1 MTRRTLA
8 LTLLFPLFVVLIL
21 LLPSPGS
28 EAAPPPQKSQP
39 QPQKPAR
46 PDAPG
51 TVSGASDP
59 GAIPDHIA
67 YELFM
72 RTLAEQPAR
81 AHSLA
86 ERAGFRGEQAEQL
99 LREAEVFAS
108 TISATDGRAHDA
120 RRLSA
125 QGLGPEASAELA
137 RLSEAKRSN
146 VARHRENSRWTLGAD
161 GARKLSAYVGGEVKR
176 KVKRVVVP
184 AGAGEA
190 GRHPSPPA
198 GPKPGG
204 RAGAQSFAPA
214 ASAAARQYGYAYYY
228 GAAWDDGGTVY
239 GVGAV
244 TEDYYSWNTYQ
255 VTTTVGAP
263 GWTRTATSQAG
274 WGYAAVTNEAGLPIL
289 PDDGVF
295 SVASSFEAQDY
306 NFGSYYLGSTFTN
319 QTVPPTVTLE
329 SADIEPLRVAA
340 DTTNNSDQLPTEA
353 TVTARIAATFSVP
366 PGYRAVLQLLG
377 TRNDNNIQYHIT
389 HDGTPFGPSNN
400 RGQIVALAGNG
411 NPTTATYKIRTGA
424 GSTGG
429 VVGNRVNL
437 GAVAPPEG
445 QPTPSPAPTVGAR
458 RESGELLLTFALRR
472 PTPTPSPNPSPTPPL
487 PTGVVCINT
496 WGGTNTF
503 VYSGTVSRCTSLGND
518 WHFDSCSC
526 SGGCSPDA
534 GCSPILIDVA
544 GNGLS
549 LTSAAEGVA
558 FDLTGDGR
566 TEQLGWTRA
575 GSDDSFL
582 FLDRDGN
589 GEVDSGREL
598 FGNFTDQPEPAA
610 GEERNGFLALAVFDG
625 GEKGGN
631 SDGVIDASDAVYS
644 RLRLWRDANHD
655 GRSQAEEVVGLEEA
669 GVWRI
674 ELRYREGRRRDGQGN
689 EYRYRAKVEGAG
701 QLGRWAWDVFF
712 ARGN

>member
-1 MTRRTLA
+1 MTRRTLT
-8 LTLLFPLFVVLIL
+8 LTLLFPLFAVLIL

-28 EAAPPPQKSQP
+28 DAAPPPQKAQP

-59 GAIPDHIA
+59 AAIPDHIA

-86 ERAGFRGEQAEQL
+86 ERAGLRGEQVERL
-99 LREAEVFAS
+99 LRAAEDFAS
-108 TISATDGRAHDA
+108 TMSYTDGRARDA
-120 RRLSA
+120 RRLAARGS
-125 QGLGPEASAELA
+125 GPEAGAELA
-137 RLSEAKRSN
+137 RLSEAKRGN
-146 VARHRENSRWTLGAD
+146 VARHREHSRHSLGAE
-161 GARKLSAYVGGEVKR
+161 GASKLLAYVGGEVKR
-176 KVKRVVVP
+176 KVKRVAVP
-184 AGAGEA
+184 AGAGDV
-190 GRHPSPPA
+190 GRYSSLPA
-198 GPKPGG
+198 RPRPGG
-204 RAGAQSFAPA
+204 EVRAQSFAS
-214 ASAAARQYGYAYYY
+214 ASAAASRQSVYAYYY
-228 GAAWDDGGTVY
+228 GAAWDDGETVY

-244 TEDYYSWNTYQ
+244 TEDDYSWNTYQ

-306 NFGSYYLGSTFTN
+306 NFGSYYLGSTYSN
-319 QTVPPTVTLE
+319 ADVPPTIGISGMAFSSAIINLSGEQTTL
-329 SADIEPLRVAA
+329 
-340 DTTNNSDQLPTEA
+340 
-353 TVTARIAATFSVP
+353 TVSIRSTQSVP
-366 PGYRAVLQLLG
+366 PNTAVPMEL
-377 TRNDNNIQYHIT
+377 NENNKPPGMMLERDREATPKVGQGEVT
-389 HDGTPFGPSNN
+389 HAQFRISG
-400 RGQIVALAGNG
+400 AAGNTVG
-411 NPTTATYKIRTGA
+411 GQATFWAIIDTT
-424 GSTGG
+424 
-429 VVGNRVNL
+429 L
-437 GAVAPPEG
+437 FG
-445 QPTPSPAPTVGAR
+445 QPRNIRIMPAEMVSPA
-458 RESGELLLTFALRR
+458 LTLAA
-472 PTPTPSPNPSPTPPL
+472 PTPTPSPTPTPTPNPSPTPPL

-503 VYSGTVSRCTSLGND
+503 VYSGTVSRCTSRGND
-518 WHFDSCSC
+518 WDFDSCSC

-558 FDLTGDGR
+558 FDLTGDGQ
-566 TEQLGWTRA
+566 TERLGWTRA

-625 GEKGGN
+625 AEKGGN

-644 RLRLWRDANHD
+644 RLRLWRDTNHD

-701 QLGRWAWDVFF
+701 RLGRWAWDVFF
-712 ARGN
+712 VRGN